1 METTVKRTTRNSIS
15 KGITRI
21 CSHHIEW
28 SLSDKELQLSDLD
41 IEHIQN
47 MLIDNYVAGELCT
60 INPNGKEVSGWWS
73 IQW

>member
-1 METTVKRTTRNSIS
+1 MNTTVNKGKKAIS

-21 CSHHIEW
+21 CSHYIEW
-28 SLSDKELQLSDLD
+28 YLNDKGLKLTDFD

-47 MLIDNYVAGELCT
+47 MLIDNYVTGDVCT
-60 INPNGKEVSGWWS
+60 IVPNGSTVGGWWS